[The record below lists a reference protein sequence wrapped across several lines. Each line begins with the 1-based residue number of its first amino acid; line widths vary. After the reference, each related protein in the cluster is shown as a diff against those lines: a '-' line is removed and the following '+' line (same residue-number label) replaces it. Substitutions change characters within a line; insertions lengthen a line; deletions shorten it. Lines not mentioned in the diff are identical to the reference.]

1 MPGTFVCFAPKNFW
15 KNAGCGKITS
25 TEDRGT
31 VLPFV
36 YTRISCYVDLANAQ
50 YRTLMTC
57 SNFLGCS
64 STLAARN
71 RADGA
76 MALR

>member
-57 SNFLGCS
+57 SNIDKVK
-64 STLAARN
+64 ST
-71 RADGA
+71 
-76 MALR
+76 

>member
-50 YRTLMTC
+50 YRTWMTY
-57 SNFLGCS
+57 SNIYIGICHH
-64 STLAARN
+64 STSI
-71 RADGA
+71 DKVKST
-76 MALR
+76 